1 MQRYP
6 LMDIRVFQ
14 EYMTLV
20 MHRNFTSAAK
30 ELYISQS
37 TLSRHIDALERD
49 LGATLIYKSQPFALT
64 EAGKVVMRHAPS
76 IMNSYDAITEQLAEL
91 KNEQL
96 VRIRIQDLLTIE
108 PLYYGIE
115 RAIEETKQRYP
126 YAIFDFVQTKYSST
140 IKQALRNDEID
151 VGFQRN
157 ISANAYTPPSDQSPE
172 FRYIPIYDYTAEL
185 SLGISKELYQQLK
198 GRQLSFA
205 DFAKRPF
212 MREANRANEEFD
224 NDLRAIC
231 EQEGFKAIIEYVT
244 TNSDNDFY
252 SRNPGEMA
260 VPLCRMPE
268 GNTTPIDRHIKRN
281 LVVIRPASKHGPY
294 LVTAHVLARVEPGN
308 EVLGFFLDRLQEI
321 EEEAL
326 DKREA

>member
-1 MQRYP
+1 
-6 LMDIRVFQ
+6 MDIRVFQ

-49 LGATLIYKSQPFALT
+49 LGMELIYKSQPFALT

-76 IMNSYDAITEQLAEL
+76 IMNSYDDIIEQLSQL
-91 KNEQL
+91 KSEQL
-96 VRIRIQDLLTIE
+96 VRIRIQDLLSLE
-108 PLYYGIE
+108 PLFYGIDQ
-115 RAIEETKQRYP
+115 AIEETRSRYP
-126 YAIFDFVQTKYSST
+126 YAIFDFVKTKYSST
-140 IKQALRNDEID
+140 IKQALLNDEID

-157 ISANAYTPPSDQSPE
+157 LSSTPYAPPSDKSGE

-185 SLGISKELYQQLK
+185 ALGISKELYQELK
-198 GRQLSFA
+198 GRELTFA
-205 DFAKRPF
+205 DFAERPL

-231 EQEGFKAIIEYVT
+231 QQEGFKAIIEYVT
-244 TNSDNDFY
+244 SNSDNDFFN
-252 SRNPGEMA
+252 RNPGEKA

-281 LVVIRPASKHGPY
+281 LVVIRPKSKHGPY
-294 LVTAHVLARVEPGN
+294 LVTAHVLARKEPSN
-308 EVLGFFLDRLQEI
+308 EVLDFFLDRLEEI
-321 EEEAL
+321 EEQARPKEL
-326 DKREA
+326 K